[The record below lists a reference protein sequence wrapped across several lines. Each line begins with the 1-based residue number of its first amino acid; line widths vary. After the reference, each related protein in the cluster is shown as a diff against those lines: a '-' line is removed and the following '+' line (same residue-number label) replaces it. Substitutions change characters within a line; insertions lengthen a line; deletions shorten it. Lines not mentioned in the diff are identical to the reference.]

1 MNRRE
6 RIEGWMYAIGMLSF
20 FIGAFMFLPE
30 IYEHD
35 EHTDLTVGTWMFLLG
50 SVLFWLT
57 TFVNSLSV
65 MVHHMAG

>member
-1 MNRRE
+1 
-6 RIEGWMYAIGMLSF
+6 
-20 FIGAFMFLPE
+20 MFLPE
-30 IYEHD
+30 TYEHD
-35 EHTDLTVGTWMFLLG
+35 ERTNLKVGTWMFLLG